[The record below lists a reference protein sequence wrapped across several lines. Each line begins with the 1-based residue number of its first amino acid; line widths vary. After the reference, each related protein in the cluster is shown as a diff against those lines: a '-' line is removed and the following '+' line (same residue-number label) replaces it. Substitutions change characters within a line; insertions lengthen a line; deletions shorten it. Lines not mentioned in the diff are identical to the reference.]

1 MKLLY
6 VFVLAMLFC
15 FNVQADVGFEAGV
28 NVEAQAQN
36 SAQAKQDAL
45 KKAYREAFLKV
56 CNRLTSAKNVDDINR
71 LTDSQL
77 LHFIQ
82 EVEVVAEKTTSNSYM
97 ADLNIKINANL
108 LKQYLAENNM
118 LGSDE
123 VSEKILIIP
132 TYSDTDFNDKVL
144 FEDGNVWRSSWLDKG
159 QIVSGQFNFEIIK
172 NNPQNVSALNSQAP
186 DSIDTNVYNKL
197 KFNNV
202 VDNIFIVNAIRA
214 GAKTL
219 VIGLKTYPKS
229 YHKSFV
235 INDDN
240 AFDKA
245 IEQTVAHITN
255 FMQNKI
261 SSVNDNSGDI
271 VVTADVNL
279 KGWLE
284 IEKKLNHIAQI
295 KATGIKSAKVGKIGF
310 WVKYSGSISELI
322 ENMAQNG
329 LYLQINDNQYTLSI

>member
-1 MKLLY
+1 MTEKWFNMSVEDAVNSLNTDVENGLTLNDVKSRRDKY
-6 VFVLAMLFC
+6 C
-15 FNVQADVGFEAGV
+15 FNEL
-28 NVEAQAQN
+28 
-36 SAQAKQDAL
+36 QAK
-45 KKAYREAFLKV
+45 KKKSIFVKFLEQFK
-56 CNRLTSAKNVDDINR
+56 DFMI
-71 LTDSQL
+71 
-77 LHFIQ
+77 I
-82 EVEVVAEKTTSNSYM
+82 
-97 ADLNIKINANL
+97 
-108 LKQYLAENNM
+108 
-118 LGSDE
+118 
-123 VSEKILIIP
+123 ILIISAIISGVVGVMEGEGI
-132 TYSDTDFNDKVL
+132 TDT
-144 FEDGNVWRSSWLDKG
+144 
-159 QIVSGQFNFEIIK
+159 III
-172 NNPQNVSALNSQAP
+172 L
-186 DSIDTNVYNKL
+186 
-197 KFNNV
+197 V
-202 VDNIFIVNAIRA
+202 VVVVNAIRA

-219 VIGLKTYPKS
+219 VISLKTYPKS